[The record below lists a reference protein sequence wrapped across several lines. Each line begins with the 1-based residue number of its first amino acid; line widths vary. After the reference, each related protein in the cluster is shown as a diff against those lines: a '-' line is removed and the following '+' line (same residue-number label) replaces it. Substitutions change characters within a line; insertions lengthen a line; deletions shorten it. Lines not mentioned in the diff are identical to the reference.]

1 MVYRELKP
9 WQISNA
15 NLAIYPVRFEH
26 IIVQSSNKIPYD
38 SLSNVKSYWNEI
50 ISRQRTI
57 TYILLQHEESVWVL

>member
-15 NLAIYPVRFEH
+15 NLAIYPVTFEH
-26 IIVQSSNKIPYD
+26 IIVQSANKIPYD

-57 TYILLQHEESVWVL
+57 TYILLQHEESVWLL